1 MVHIG
6 PNTQSGGLKLGFVK
20 VEYQGS
26 LYVYV
31 AIPPIKEAEYV
42 AIAKIIKDKIL
53 FFSIMVLYINLT

>member
-26 LYVYV
+26 LYACV

-42 AIAKIIKDKIL
+42 AIAKIIKDKNL
-53 FFSIMVLYINLT
+53 FFSIIVLYINLT

>member
-26 LYVYV
+26 LYAYV
-31 AIPPIKEAEYV
+31 AIPPIKDAENV

-53 FFSIMVLYINLT
+53 FLSIIVLYMKLI